1 MNKVITINL
10 NGNAYQLEEDGFE
23 ALRKY
28 LESAGRRLEGNPD
41 KAEIIADIEQ
51 SIGDKFRAVLGVNKT
66 VVVTKEVMD
75 VIAEMGPVQDATG
88 AEDEPAGAAPRGGPE
103 SAAPGAGPGAPG
115 GAPRRLYKIHDG
127 AMIGGVC
134 NGLAAYFGIDVT
146 IVRIAFAFTAFMWGS
161 GILLYI
167 LMMIILP
174 RAETPSEKA
183 AAYGAPSTAEEFVKR
198 AKEGYY
204 GGMRTFRDKKAY
216 REWKWQFKKD
226 MRQHKR
232 DFQREIHQN
241 ISQWRQNWRQ
251 RHPSHDS
258 WIAGSFMTLLIT
270 LVSILGFCAI
280 LSLIFTG
287 SVFSFALPIGMPIWV
302 GIVLLFLIF
311 HIIKWPLKAARHS
324 IYYHGEGPGYWVHG
338 PFCGGTI
345 FWIVAIVATVWI
357 ANHHSVRA
365 HDALEQLRHETH
377 TLVDSAR
384 DWWDRP

>member
-1 MNKVITINL
+1 
-10 NGNAYQLEEDGFE
+10 
-23 ALRKY
+23 
-28 LESAGRRLEGNPD
+28 
-41 KAEIIADIEQ
+41 
-51 SIGDKFRAVLGVNKT
+51 
-66 VVVTKEVMD
+66 

-88 AEDEPAGAAPRGGPE
+88 AEDEPAAGGAAQGAPE
-103 SAAPGAGPGAPG
+103 PTAPGAPSGT
-115 GAPRRLYKIHDG
+115 PRRLYKIHEG

-167 LMMIILP
+167 LMAIILP
-174 RAETPSEKA
+174 RADTPAEKA

-216 REWKWQFKKD
+216 REWKWQFKKE

-241 ISQWRQNWRQ
+241 VSQWRQNWRQ
-251 RHPSHDS
+251 HWGHHPNWHDS

-270 LVSILGFCAI
+270 LVSIVGLCAV

-287 SVFSFALPIGMPIWV
+287 SVFTFALPVGMPIWV
-302 GIVLLFLIF
+302 GIILLFLVF
-311 HIIKWPLKAARHS
+311 RIIKWPLKAARHS
-324 IYYHGEGPGYWVHG
+324 IYYHGDGPGYWAHG

-345 FWIVAIVATVWI
+345 FWIVAIVATVWL

-365 HDALEQLRHETH
+365 HEALEQLRHETH
-377 TLVDSAR
+377 TVVDSAR
-384 DWWDRP
+384 DWWDKP